1 MNREK
6 MPEERLLGAVVSLAI
21 HDVCLP
27 PIKLTLENK
36 NKVFVV
42 SHHAQ
47 SAYEFL
53 FRGHGDGYYAA
64 LDMDAAETKKRL
76 LRLLSDL
83 SHNKPFDSTNKNI
96 DLILRKKRMFRL
108 NHKLYGEGK
117 LRGNFKEAIKQFL
130 EQEDEQDL
138 LHF

>member
-6 MPEERLLGAVVSLAI
+6 MPEEQLLSAVVSLAI

-83 SHNKPFDSTNKNI
+83 SHNKPFESTNKNI

>member
-21 HDVCLP
+21 QDVCLP

-117 LRGNFKEAIKQFL
+117 LRRNFKEAIKQFL

>member
-6 MPEERLLGAVVSLAI
+6 MPEEQLLSAVVSLAI

-83 SHNKPFDSTNKNI
+83 SHNKSFESTNKNI

>member
-6 MPEERLLGAVVSLAI
+6 MPEERLLSAVVSLAI
-21 HDVCLP
+21 QDVCLP
-27 PIKLTLENK
+27 PIKIILENK
-36 NKVFVV
+36 KKTLVL

-53 FRGHGDGYYAA
+53 FGGHGDGYYAA

-76 LRLLSDL
+76 LHLLSDV
-83 SHNKPFDSTNKNI
+83 SHNKPFDGTSKNI
-96 DLILRKKRMFRL
+96 DLISRKKRIFRL

-117 LRGNFKEAIKQFL
+117 LRGNFKEAIKQFS
-130 EQEDEQDL
+130 EQDDEEDL
-138 LHF
+138 LHL

>member
-6 MPEERLLGAVVSLAI
+6 MPEERLLSAVVSLAI

-83 SHNKPFDSTNKNI
+83 SHNKPFESTNKNI

-117 LRGNFKEAIKQFL
+117 LRGNFKEAIKQFS

>member
-83 SHNKPFDSTNKNI
+83 SHNKPFESTNKNI